1 MRGEFKDGSAPTEIV
16 AVKHIIPQGNSK
28 DEWARVD
35 VRVRREIV
43 VWMRLKHDNIVALL
57 GTVKATGASIG
68 IVPQQTTN
76 GEENRD
82 SPTGETSDQP
92 PFTCH
97 GMVSHWMMNGN
108 LDHFIKE
115 NLELGHRFQIACD
128 VAAGLTYLHSEDI
141 IHGDLTSANVLI
153 DDNGRARLVD
163 FGLSS
168 IMAEFENTS
177 FITSTIGGYL
187 RFRALELMP
196 PLDGSY
202 EDFKPVLT
210 PACDVYSL
218 GSVVL
223 QILTGKLPY
232 HNIIDDTMVAL
243 VVAQRKQPARPSGEG
258 CEALIDK
265 YWNFIVGCWNNDPNE
280 RPSAEKAQGELI
292 RLLKEA

>member
-1 MRGEFKDGSAPTEIV
+1 
-16 AVKHIIPQGNSK
+16 
-28 DEWARVD
+28 
-35 VRVRREIV
+35 
-43 VWMRLKHDNIVALL
+43 MRLKHDNIVALL
-57 GTVKATGASIG
+57 GTVKATRASIG
-68 IVPQQTTN
+68 LASQQTTN
-76 GEENRD
+76 EEENHD
-82 SPTGETSDQP
+82 SPAGETSDPP

-115 NLELGHRFQIACD
+115 SLELGHRLQIACD

-153 DDNGRARLVD
+153 DDDGRARLVD

-196 PLDGSY
+196 PLDGNY
-202 EDFKPVLT
+202 EDFMPVLT

-218 GSVVL
+218 GSVAL

-232 HNIIDDTMVAL
+232 HKITEDTMVAL
-243 VVAQRKQPARPSGEG
+243 VVAQRKQPERPSGKG
-258 CEALIDK
+258 CEALTDE
-265 YWNFIVGCWNNDPNE
+265 YWNFIVSCWSNDPNK
-280 RPSAEKAQGELI
+280 RHSAEKAQKELI
-292 RLLKEA
+292 RLRKEALGVTYDRDQRIV